1 MPTQKKFWTKVVLK
15 ILKAELAKRDF
26 TYSELK
32 DKLEKIGVKESEA
45 NIKNKLSRGTFS
57 AIFFLKCL
65 RAMEVQTLFFDDA
78 IFFKQELKD

>member
-15 ILKAELAKRDF
+15 ILKAELAKRDL
-26 TYSELK
+26 TYSDLK
-32 DKLEKIGVKESEA
+32 DKLEKIGIKESEA

-57 AIFFLKCL
+57 AIFFLQCL

-78 IFFKQELKD
+78 VFAKKN